1 MNEREQTVEQAVRT
15 IRTALRPLY
24 PAGEVEGFIRII
36 FRHLLHYEP
45 VDILLRKDTVLPGF
59 IPDKIDKVVEELKK
73 SRPVQYIFNEARF
86 HGHDFY
92 VDGSVLIPRPETE
105 ELVDIIVDENGLSDL
120 SVLDAG
126 TGSGCIAISL
136 ALALK
141 FPEVTAVDI
150 SEKALE
156 VARRN
161 AAALNARNIDFVCR
175 DMLDMPVEVGKY
187 DIIVSNPPYI
197 AESEKAGMDR
207 NVLDYEPSGAL
218 FVPDDDPLRFYKA
231 LSRFGADALKPG
243 GRLYFEINSR
253 FPAEIKKMLDADGYV
268 DVELLRDMQG
278 LWRFAR
284 AHKRKDLI
292 W

>member
-86 HGHDFY
+86 YGHDFY

-161 AAALNARNIDFVCR
+161 AAALNARNIDFVCC

-284 AHKRKDLI
+284 AHKRKD
-292 W
+292 

>member
-86 HGHDFY
+86 HGHNFY

-161 AAALNARNIDFVCR
+161 AAALNARNIDFVCC

-284 AHKRKDLI
+284 AHKRKD
-292 W
+292 

>member
-161 AAALNARNIDFVCR
+161 AAALNARNIDFVCC

-243 GRLYFEINSR
+243 GRLYFEISSR

-284 AHKRKDLI
+284 AHKRKD
-292 W
+292 

>member
-161 AAALNARNIDFVCR
+161 AAAFNARNIDFVCC

-207 NVLDYEPSGAL
+207 NVLDYEPSEAL

-284 AHKRKDLI
+284 AHKRKD
-292 W
+292 

>member
-15 IRTALRPLY
+15 IRTALRPSY

-59 IPDKIDKVVEELKK
+59 ILDKIDKVVEELKK

-161 AAALNARNIDFVCR
+161 AAALNARNIDFVCC

-284 AHKRKDLI
+284 AHKRKD
-292 W
+292 

>member
-92 VDGSVLIPRPETE
+92 VDESVLIPRPETE

-161 AAALNARNIDFVCR
+161 AAALNARNIDFVCC

-284 AHKRKDLI
+284 AHKRKD
-292 W
+292 

>member
-161 AAALNARNIDFVCR
+161 AAALNARNIDFVCC
-175 DMLDMPVEVGKY
+175 DMLDMPVEVDKY

-207 NVLDYEPSGAL
+207 NVLDYEPSEAL

-284 AHKRKDLI
+284 AHKRKD
-292 W
+292 

>member
-161 AAALNARNIDFVCR
+161 AAALNARNIDFVCC
-175 DMLDMPVEVGKY
+175 DMLDMPVEVGRY

-207 NVLDYEPSGAL
+207 NVLDYEPSEAL

-284 AHKRKDLI
+284 AHKRKD
-292 W
+292 

>member
-150 SEKALE
+150 SGKALE

-161 AAALNARNIDFVCR
+161 AAALNARNIDFVCC

-187 DIIVSNPPYI
+187 DMIVSNPPYI

-284 AHKRKDLI
+284 AHKRKD
-292 W
+292 

>member
-161 AAALNARNIDFVCR
+161 AAALNARNIDFVCC

-278 LWRFAR
+278 LWRFVR
-284 AHKRKDLI
+284 AHKRKD
-292 W
+292 

>member
-284 AHKRKDLI
+284 AHKRKD
-292 W
+292 

>member
-161 AAALNARNIDFVCR
+161 AAALNARNIDFVCC

-197 AESEKAGMDR
+197 AESEKVGMDR

-284 AHKRKDLI
+284 AHKRKD
-292 W
+292 

>member
-73 SRPVQYIFNEARF
+73 SRPVQYVFNEARF

-161 AAALNARNIDFVCR
+161 AAALNARNIDFVCC

-197 AESEKAGMDR
+197 AESEKVGMDR

-284 AHKRKDLI
+284 AHKRKD
-292 W
+292 

>member
-161 AAALNARNIDFVCR
+161 AAALNARNIDFVCC

-207 NVLDYEPSGAL
+207 NVLDYELSGAL

-284 AHKRKDLI
+284 AHKRKD
-292 W
+292 

>member
-15 IRTALRPLY
+15 IRTALRPSY

-150 SEKALE
+150 SERALE

-231 LSRFGADALKPG
+231 LSRFGEDALKPG

-253 FPAEIKKMLDADGYV
+253 FHAEIKKMLDADGYV

-284 AHKRKDLI
+284 AHKRKD
-292 W
+292 

>member
-161 AAALNARNIDFVCR
+161 AAALNARNIDFVCC

-284 AHKRKDLI
+284 AHKRKD
-292 W
+292 

>member
-105 ELVDIIVDENGLSDL
+105 ELVDIIVDENGLSAL

-161 AAALNARNIDFVCR
+161 AAALNARNIDFVCC

-284 AHKRKDLI
+284 AHKRKD
-292 W
+292 

>member
-161 AAALNARNIDFVCR
+161 AAALNARNIDFVCC

-197 AESEKAGMDR
+197 AESEKAEMDR

-284 AHKRKDLI
+284 AHKRKD
-292 W
+292 

>member
-161 AAALNARNIDFVCR
+161 AAALNARNIDFVCC

-197 AESEKAGMDR
+197 AESEEAGMDR

-284 AHKRKDLI
+284 AHKRKD
-292 W
+292 

>member
-150 SEKALE
+150 SGKALE

-161 AAALNARNIDFVCR
+161 AAALNARNIDFVCC

-284 AHKRKDLI
+284 AHKRKD
-292 W
+292 

>member
-161 AAALNARNIDFVCR
+161 AAALNARNIDFVCC
-175 DMLDMPVEVGKY
+175 DMLDMPVEVSKY

-284 AHKRKDLI
+284 AHKRKD
-292 W
+292 

>member
-161 AAALNARNIDFVCR
+161 AAALNARNIDFVCC

-253 FPAEIKKMLDADGYV
+253 FPAEIKKMLDAGGYV

-284 AHKRKDLI
+284 AHKRKD
-292 W
+292 

>member
-45 VDILLRKDTVLPGF
+45 VDILLRKDTVLPDF

-141 FPEVTAVDI
+141 FPEVTAVDV

-161 AAALNARNIDFVCR
+161 AAALNARNIDFVCC

-284 AHKRKDLI
+284 AHKRKD
-292 W
+292 

>member
-59 IPDKIDKVVEELKK
+59 IPDKIDKVVEKLKK

-161 AAALNARNIDFVCR
+161 AAALNARNIDFVCC

-284 AHKRKDLI
+284 AHKRKD
-292 W
+292 

>member
-15 IRTALRPLY
+15 IRTALRPSY

-150 SEKALE
+150 SEKALK

-161 AAALNARNIDFVCR
+161 AAALNARNIDFVCC

-187 DIIVSNPPYI
+187 DIIVCNPPYI
-197 AESEKAGMDR
+197 AESEKVGMDR

-284 AHKRKDLI
+284 AHKRKD
-292 W
+292 

>member
-161 AAALNARNIDFVCR
+161 AAALNARNIGFVCC

-284 AHKRKDLI
+284 AHKRKD
-292 W
+292 

>member
-141 FPEVTAVDI
+141 FPEVTAIDI

-161 AAALNARNIDFVCR
+161 AAALNARNIDFVCC

-284 AHKRKDLI
+284 AHKRKD
-292 W
+292 

>member
-15 IRTALRPLY
+15 IRTALRPSY

-150 SEKALE
+150 SEKALA

-161 AAALNARNIDFVCR
+161 AAALNARNINFVCR

-197 AESEKAGMDR
+197 AESEKSGMDR

-253 FPAEIKKMLDADGYV
+253 FPAEVKNMLDADGYV

-284 AHKRKDLI
+284 AHKRKD
-292 W
+292 

>member
-92 VDGSVLIPRPETE
+92 VDESVLIPRPETE

-141 FPEVTAVDI
+141 FPEVTAVDV

-161 AAALNARNIDFVCR
+161 AAALNARNIDFVCL

-268 DVELLRDMQG
+268 DVELLCDMQG

-284 AHKRKDLI
+284 AHKRKD
-292 W
+292 

>member
-105 ELVDIIVDENGLSDL
+105 ELVDIIVDENELSDL

-161 AAALNARNIDFVCR
+161 AAALNARNIDFVCC

-284 AHKRKDLI
+284 AHKRKD
-292 W
+292 

>member
-161 AAALNARNIDFVCR
+161 AAAFNARNIDFVCC

-284 AHKRKDLI
+284 AHKRKD
-292 W
+292 

>member
-45 VDILLRKDTVLPGF
+45 VDILLRKDTVLPDF

-92 VDGSVLIPRPETE
+92 VDESVLIPRPETE

-141 FPEVTAVDI
+141 FPEVTTVDV

-284 AHKRKDLI
+284 AHKRKD
-292 W
+292 

>member
-150 SEKALE
+150 SEKALA

-161 AAALNARNIDFVCR
+161 DAALNARNIDFVCC

-231 LSRFGADALKPG
+231 LSGFGADALKPG

-268 DVELLRDMQG
+268 DVELLCDMQG

-284 AHKRKDLI
+284 AHKRKD
-292 W
+292 